1 MDGAAIRGMVRYE
14 RKWCQSNAMGVAN
27 RRGEAYRDV
36 VFEVLLL
43 DRRYAH
49 VDDGR
54 FTQGDM
60 SLRVHDHDS
69 ERRRYERRFDD
80 ECREVQEGRI
90 RIRILRQPL

>member
-1 MDGAAIRGMVRYE
+1 MNGGSVSRCDGI
-14 RKWCQSNAMGVAN
+14 SNA
-27 RRGEAYRDV
+27 RGARTHRDV